1 MLNKNAKLNRLHE
14 ISDAVNYELEMTEK
28 EATTLYDYAETLIYL
43 VENGKNY
50 ATVVTELKNEIA
62 KQLTTDNA
70 KKALAE
76 LLNTMHYYK

>member
-70 KKALAE
+70 KKHLP
-76 LLNTMHYYK
+76 NF